1 MRGEEAPPP
10 RGGRH
15 PPLAVWA
22 PVILTVRV
30 VWHSFQVARRV
41 GSGRGPLGLWSAS
54 GGFVGVV
61 VGRAQYVQAECYR
74 GVRSRHTAVW
84 RGAVHLRVRMYVG
97 HDVLGTSITSYTL
110 SRVTQS
116 TARTVEV
123 SELPAAAR
131 VVAAV
136 GVVI

>member
-1 MRGEEAPPP
+1 MA
-10 RGGRH
+10 
-15 PPLAVWA
+15 
-22 PVILTVRV
+22 
-30 VWHSFQVARRV
+30 VARWGCGARAAALWV
-41 GSGRGPLGLWSAS
+41 WSSGARNMFRPSAI
-54 GGFVGVV
+54 G
-61 VGRAQYVQAECYR
+61 

-116 TARTVEV
+116 TVRTVEV

>member
-10 RGGRH
+10 RGGQH

-30 VWHSFQVARRV
+30 VWHSFQVVRRV

-61 VGRAQYVQAECYR
+61 IGRAQYVQAECYR

-84 RGAVHLRVRMYVG
+84 RGAVHLRVRMYVCG
-97 HDVLGTSITSYTL
+97 GWLAEARDVRR
-110 SRVTQS
+110 SR
-116 TARTVEV
+116 
-123 SELPAAAR
+123 ELPPISR
-131 VVAAV
+131 SSS
-136 GVVI
+136 

>member
-22 PVILTVRV
+22 LVILTVRV
-30 VWHSFQVARRV
+30 VWHSFQVARRA
-41 GSGRGPLGLWSAS
+41 GSGRGPLGPWSAS

-84 RGAVHLRVRMYVG
+84 RGAVHPRMVHGHFLHIDALYVNRANA
-97 HDVLGTSITSYTL
+97 
-110 SRVTQS
+110 SRFCFFWSCQS
-116 TARTVEV
+116 GCEGARGGGRCN
-123 SELPAAAR
+123 LHM
-131 VVAAV
+131 VV
-136 GVVI
+136 